1 VDLTADLRRTAE
13 AAVRYA
19 ALGEEVVGIVP
30 AEPSS
35 GARAYLCAY
44 GGEDGAASWLVL
56 DADGGPVADR
66 ARVREVVSIAA
77 LVELAEENAGGGDLD
92 DLRSKLVAL
101 RVTENPPGIDE
112 ADEAAIALQSVL
124 GAAPRVATPQLL
136 DKIGAATLR
145 LEQALG
151 GSGSPFTLAM
161 REATATVEELTRD
174 VEGAYKVPLS

>member
-1 VDLTADLRRTAE
+1 MDLTADLRRTAE
-13 AAVRYA
+13 VAVRYTA
-19 ALGEEVVGIVP
+19 PGEEVVGIVP
-30 AEPSS
+30 AEPAS

-44 GGEDGAASWLVL
+44 ASKDGAASWLVL
-56 DADGGPVADR
+56 DADGEPVADR

-112 ADEAAIALQSVL
+112 AEEAAIALQSVL
-124 GAAPRVATPQLL
+124 GGAPRVATPQLL
-136 DKIGAATLR
+136 DEIGAATMR

-151 GSGSPFTLAM
+151 GTGSPFAVAM

-174 VEGAYKVPLS
+174 VEGAYKVPLT

>member
-13 AAVRYA
+13 AAVRHA
-19 ALGEEVVGIVP
+19 APGEEVVGIVP

-35 GARAYLCAY
+35 GSRAYLCAY
-44 GGEDGAASWLVL
+44 GGEDRAASWLVL
-56 DADGGPVADR
+56 DADGEPVVDR

-112 ADEAAIALQSVL
+112 AEEAAIALQSVL
-124 GAAPRVATPQLL
+124 GGAPRVATPQLL
-136 DKIGAATLR
+136 DEIGAATLR

-151 GSGSPFTLAM
+151 GAGSPFALAM
-161 REATATVEELTRD
+161 REATVTVEELTRD

>member
-19 ALGEEVVGIVP
+19 APGEEVVGIVP

-35 GARAYLCAY
+35 GSRTYLCAY

-56 DADGGPVADR
+56 DADGQTVVDR

-124 GAAPRVATPQLL
+124 GVAPRVATPQLL
-136 DKIGAATLR
+136 DEIGAATLR